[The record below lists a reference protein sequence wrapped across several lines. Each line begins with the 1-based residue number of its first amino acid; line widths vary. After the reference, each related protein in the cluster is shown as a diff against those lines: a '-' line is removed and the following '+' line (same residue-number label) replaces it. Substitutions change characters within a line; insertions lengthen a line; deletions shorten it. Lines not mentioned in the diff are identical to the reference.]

1 MAGSSV
7 TQKPTPAVHAGQP
20 TGKVPMASITKA
32 ELELLIQL
40 QDAELEAGRISAW
53 LEQLPGQIQAL
64 DEELSNAYDA
74 VREKKNN
81 LEILKKDYRK
91 LESDFE
97 TGQARIKKRKT
108 QLDGVK
114 SNKDYQ
120 ALLKEI
126 EDIRMAGSRME
137 DEMLG
142 LLDAIDA
149 AEAEVTEAER
159 LHAGQKAAVEEKK
172 RELEES
178 GASRRERL
186 EELRESASI
195 ISEMLDL
202 NLKKRY
208 RKIRDQSGGLAV
220 VSVED
225 AVCRGCHLNIPPQMY
240 NELHHGNEL
249 RYCPHC
255 YRMIYVL

>member
-1 MAGSSV
+1 
-7 TQKPTPAVHAGQP
+7 
-20 TGKVPMASITKA
+20 MASITKE

-40 QDAELEAGRISAW
+40 QDAELEAGKISAQ
-53 LEQLPGQIQAL
+53 LDQLPVRLQAL
-64 DEELSNAYDA
+64 EDELGKAYDT
-74 VREKKNN
+74 VREKKDN
-81 LEILKKDYRK
+81 LEALKKDYRK
-91 LESDFE
+91 LEAEFE
-97 TGQARIKKRKT
+97 AGQAKIQKRKN
-108 QLDGVK
+108 QLNSVK

-126 EDIRMAGSRME
+126 EDIRIAGSRME

-142 LLDAIDA
+142 LLDSIDA
-149 AEAEVTEAER
+149 AEAEVAEAER
-159 LHAGQKAAVEEKK
+159 LHLDQKAVVGEKK

-186 EELRESASI
+186 AELREAASI
-195 ISEMLDL
+195 VSEMLDPK
-202 NLKKRY
+202 LKKRY
-208 RKIRDQSGGLAV
+208 CTIRDQSGGLAI

-240 NELHHGNEL
+240 NELHKGNEL

>member
-1 MAGSSV
+1 
-7 TQKPTPAVHAGQP
+7 
-20 TGKVPMASITKA
+20 MASITKE

-40 QDAELEAGRISAW
+40 QDTDLEAARISAW
-53 LEQLPGQIQAL
+53 LDQLPGQLQTL
-64 DEELSNAYDA
+64 EDELEKAYDT
-74 VREKKNN
+74 VREKKDN

-91 LESDFE
+91 LEADFE
-97 TGQARIKKRKT
+97 AGQTRIQKRKT
-108 QLDGVK
+108 QLDSVK

-149 AEAEVTEAER
+149 AEAEVADAER
-159 LHAGQKAAVEEKK
+159 LYSEQKAAVGEKK

-186 EELRESASI
+186 EELREAASI
-195 ISEMLDL
+195 VSEMLDPK
-202 NLKKRY
+202 LKKRY
-208 RKIRDQSGGLAV
+208 CTIRDQSGGLAV

-240 NELHHGNEL
+240 NELHKGNEL

>member
-1 MAGSSV
+1 
-7 TQKPTPAVHAGQP
+7 
-20 TGKVPMASITKA
+20 MASITK
-32 ELELLIQL
+32 EQLELLIQL
-40 QDAELEAGRISAW
+40 QDTELEAARISAW
-53 LEQLPGQIQAL
+53 LDQLPGQLQTL
-64 DEELSNAYDA
+64 EDELEKAYDT
-74 VREKKNN
+74 VREKKDN

-91 LESDFE
+91 LEADFE
-97 TGQARIKKRKT
+97 AGQTRIQKRKT
-108 QLDGVK
+108 QLDSVK

-149 AEAEVTEAER
+149 AEAEVADAER
-159 LHAGQKAAVEEKK
+159 LYSEQKAAVGEKK

-186 EELRESASI
+186 EELREAASI
-195 ISEMLDL
+195 VSEMLDPK
-202 NLKKRY
+202 LKKRY
-208 RKIRDQSGGLAV
+208 CTIRDQSGGLAV

-240 NELHHGNEL
+240 NELHKGNEL